1 MHEEQEKHYTL
12 STIHAKFSLKWVLHL
27 PFIDPRLE
35 ELQYTVAPANPG
47 LGKEDTAGLMSS
59 LSTLNSSPHPSE
71 PATLTHS
78 GIITPDKRASHQH
91 RPDKHYSQ
99 MTAYR
104 SVLATV

>member
-47 LGKEDTAGLMSS
+47 LGGEDTASLTSS
-59 LSTLNSSPHPSE
+59 LSTINSSPQPGE
-71 PATLTHS
+71 PATLPHS
-78 GIITPDKRASHQH
+78 GIITPDKSSAQ
-91 RPDKHYSQ
+91 
-99 MTAYR
+99 A
-104 SVLATV
+104 